1 MNFLSFA
8 LPILLAAEAFTLI
21 VTHKNGQ
28 TTVIP
33 TDEITDIRFEETVE
47 PGQKLATPQLATT
60 CNTYS
65 DFVVQWYSISNASA
79 YEWTLDG
86 GAPTR
91 TTATQF
97 SVNNLKEG
105 KHTVTVCAISD
116 GDYENSENAVAEL
129 NAGFRLMTTINKAER
144 TSVNVTFRSNSDQD
158 YMVAVVPESVGRDE
172 KGRVEYINS
181 NAEACQRQTV
191 KGAAET
197 SLTISNLKEGTSYY
211 VVAFRNDLDYSF
223 ATAFTTAMD
232 MVPGAKGSI
241 FPNGVSATEGFVDV
255 DKVGDTT
262 PLGLDDSADQ
272 SGKGG
277 GDDEMCWACTAAGL
291 SQWWLDEYKRVTGN
305 DYQLLYPLPS
315 HNIYSTDIME
325 ALVSAYPNTAG
336 DALMT
341 IQWFFT
347 GVERNSI
354 LNGLKTYNELYPY
367 WKGGF
372 MGMTAEEAAK
382 YINTS
387 QEASDGYPVGEWPY
401 IYHCIYSLRNLDNT
415 QAKKK
420 FSRIMIET
428 LREGPLGVIIPSHSV
443 GIWGCDYEV
452 DQDGDPIVTAVYVGE
467 NGRVNGNVKNGLNKG
482 SVVYTS
488 DRKIWFYC
496 ASMHDGGSLKTT
508 EIHSF
513 FGIKGYKEN

>member
-33 TDEITDIRFEETVE
+33 TDEITDIRFEQTVV
-47 PGQKLATPQLATT
+47 PGQTLATPELSTA
-60 CNTYS
+60 NNNYS
-65 DFVVQWYSISNASA
+65 DFIVQWQPVANASA

-86 GAPTR
+86 GAATR

-97 SVNNLKEG
+97 GVTNLKEG
-105 KHTVTVCAISD
+105 KHTVTVRAISD
-116 GDYENSENAVAEL
+116 GDFNPSEEAVAEL
-129 NAGFRLMTTINKAER
+129 NAGFRLQTTIGKAER
-144 TSVNVTFRSNSDQD
+144 TSVSVTLRSNSDQD
-158 YMVAVVPESVGRDE
+158 YMLAVVPETVGRDE
-172 KGRVEYINS
+172 KGRVDYINS
-181 NAEACQRQTV
+181 NADACQRQTV

-197 SLTISNLKEGTSYY
+197 NLTISNLQEGTSYY

-223 ATAFTTAMD
+223 ATAFSTAMD

-262 PLGLDDSADQ
+262 PYGLDDSADQ
-272 SGKGG
+272 AGKGG
-277 GDDEMCWACTAAGL
+277 GDNEMCWACTAAGL
-291 SQWWLDEYKRVTGN
+291 CQWWLDEYKRVTGN
-305 DYQLLYPLPS
+305 DYQLRYSLPS

-325 ALVSAYPNTAG
+325 AFVSAYPNTAG

-341 IQWFFT
+341 VQWFFN
-347 GVERNSI
+347 GVERNSV
-354 LNGLKTYNELYPY
+354 LNGVSTYNELYPY

-372 MGMTAEEAAK
+372 LGMTPEETAK
-382 YINTS
+382 YINVS
-387 QEASDGYPVGEWPY
+387 EEASDGWPAGEWPY
-401 IYHCIYSLRNLDNT
+401 VFNRLYSLKNLDAN

-420 FSRIMIET
+420 FSRIMIES

-443 GIWGCDYEV
+443 AIWGCDYEV

-467 NGRVNGNVKNGLNKG
+467 NGNVNGNIKNGLNKG
-482 SVVYTS
+482 SVVYSTYR
-488 DRKIWFYC
+488 DIWFYC
-496 ASMHDGGSLKTT
+496 SSMHDGGSTT
-508 EIHSF
+508 TTLIQSF
-513 FGIKGYKEN
+513 FGMKGYKGN